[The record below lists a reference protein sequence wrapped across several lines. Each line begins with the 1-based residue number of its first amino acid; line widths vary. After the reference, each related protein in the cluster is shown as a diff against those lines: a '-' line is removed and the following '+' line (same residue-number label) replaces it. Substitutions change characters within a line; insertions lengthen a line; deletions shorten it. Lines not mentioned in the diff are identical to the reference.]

1 MVYFVYDVNVT
12 EKSKSGDST
21 IDSSYRI
28 VIPRDPTDNPKSDMT
43 IAINQYL
50 DSNNTNTKVISINNF
65 EFIKSED
72 MNDINNE
79 YDFHLEKSKDKNRI
93 LNNVKKLINI

>member
-12 EKSKSGDST
+12 EKSKSRDST
-21 IDSSYRI
+21 IDSYYRI

-50 DSNNTNTKVISINNF
+50 DLNNTNTKVISINNY
-65 EFIKSED
+65 EFINSED
-72 MNDINNE
+72 MSNINDE
-79 YDFHLEKSKDKNRI
+79 YDFHLEKSENKDGI